1 MNFTFSSPLH
11 GTCIVKLWATGR
23 YGFSLPKRVDIATPD
38 GTVHSYLYFNRKVQL
53 KAELPNRAIVRIAV
67 ARFLTV
73 VDDGIVEIDAEMP
86 SYDGA
91 LTPTRTNTPRA
102 PLRVRPGRSHGRI
115 KPGMDVGAL
124 AADLRCETA

>member
-23 YGFSLPKRVDIATPD
+23 YGFSLPKRVDIATPE
-38 GTVHSYLYFNRKVQL
+38 GTVHSYLYFNRKVQQ

-67 ARFLTV
+67 ARFLAME
-73 VDDGIVEIDAEMP
+73 DDGIVEIEADMP

-91 LTPTRTNTPRA
+91 LTPTRSNTPRA

-115 KPGMDVGAL
+115 KPGPDAGV
-124 AADLRCETA
+124 AAAGLHCETA

>member
-23 YGFSLPKRVDIATPD
+23 YGFSLPKRVDIATPE

-53 KAELPNRAIVRIAV
+53 KAELPNRTIVRIAV
-67 ARFLTV
+67 ARFLAA
-73 VDDGIVEIDAEMP
+73 VDDDIVEIHADMP
-86 SYDGA
+86 AYDGA
-91 LTPTRTNTPRA
+91 LVPTRTNTPRA

-115 KPGMDVGAL
+115 KPGMSADVL
-124 AADLRCETA
+124 ATDLRCEPA